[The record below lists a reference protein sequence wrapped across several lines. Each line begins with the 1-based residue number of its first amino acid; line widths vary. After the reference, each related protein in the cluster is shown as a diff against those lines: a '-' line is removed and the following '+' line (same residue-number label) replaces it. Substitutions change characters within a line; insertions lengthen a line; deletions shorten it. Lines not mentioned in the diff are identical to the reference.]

1 MAPQL
6 DLTHSKIM
14 VAPPRMNLRRG
25 PSYNYHDRSTPT
37 GASSSSRFDFK
48 HLIASPPPSPSL
60 PSLVPRRK
68 RSLSN
73 RLIAR
78 PHRLLRLA
86 IYLATTTAVCY
97 FVLFLFGQRLP
108 HEPLSYI
115 FSEDYEMVGQ
125 DELPDFPT
133 PIVVKDH
140 HGHSK
145 WTVSIP
151 RNYQFPLSTDEY
163 SEMMGHCRETAL
175 RSAGHFDGSLP
186 NQAVLSSSKAKSNF
200 VDVAEAE
207 KSGMLHSPHV
217 PLAPT
222 SAGNLVGVDEAEMTH
237 LPVCHSSLT
246 YVLESTNAGLGQALM
261 TMWTFYGLAKAQGR
275 PFFIDDSRWAYGT
288 YTDIFTAPPA
298 PKCKPAPRHQMV
310 PCPAEARHLVV
321 SSTTAKEM
329 LPSLLDKAGVKS
341 DNIHG
346 AFDLARSGYQA
357 LFKLNYEDD
366 GYVESRI
373 RELQLKAKTGQTSST
388 DAPIIGLHIRHGDRH
403 PLEYQYHDTYIPGE
417 VFLGKAQTIV
427 DEHYNTSHSG
437 DIERSSITLLAS
449 DDPMVQQEAEM
460 ADVHL
465 AQERIQLASKDAIDD
480 VNNDPHVLHRFVD
493 ETFGWEGGFFAP
505 MFWNLGIERRN
516 NAANAPAGV
525 PSQGVQ
531 ARPKT
536 KPSEQTVK
544 LRSFIGRAYMMDL
557 AVLAGASDKVVCAVS
572 ATGCRLL
579 AVMMGWEEGIA
590 GGRWVN
596 VDGEYPWRGVDIDA

>member
-6 DLTHSKIM
+6 DLSHSKIM
-14 VAPPRMNLRRG
+14 VAPPRMNLRRA
-25 PSYNYHDRSTPT
+25 PSYNCPDRTVPAGS
-37 GASSSSRFDFK
+37 SSSSRFDFR
-48 HLIASPPPSPSL
+48 HLVASPPPSPSL

-86 IYLATTTAVCY
+86 IYLTATTAVCY
-97 FVLFLFGQRLP
+97 GLLFLFGQRLP

-115 FSEDYEMVGQ
+115 FSEEYEMVGQ

-133 PIVVKDH
+133 PIVVNDH

-151 RNYQFPLSTDEY
+151 RSYPFPLSIDEY

-175 RSAGHFDGSLP
+175 RSNGLFDGSTSS
-186 NQAVLSSSKAKSNF
+186 QAVLSSSKAKSNF

-207 KSGMLHSPHV
+207 KSGMLPSPHI
-217 PLAPT
+217 PLVLKT
-222 SAGNLVGVDEAEMTH
+222 AGHLVGVDEAEMAH
-237 LPVCHSSLT
+237 LPVCHNSLT

-261 TMWTFYGLAKAQGR
+261 NMWTFYGLAKAQGR
-275 PFFIDDSRWAYGT
+275 SFFIDDSRWAYGT
-288 YTDIFTAPPA
+288 YTDIFNAPPI
-298 PKCKPAPRHQMV
+298 PKCRPAPRHQIV

-329 LPSLLDKAGVKS
+329 LPALLAKAGVKN
-341 DNIHG
+341 DNIRSM
-346 AFDLARSGYQA
+346 FDLARAGYQA
-357 LFKLNYEDD
+357 LYRLNYEDG

-373 RELQLKAKTGQTSST
+373 RELQLKAKTGQTSSS

-403 PLEYQYHDTYIPGE
+403 PFEYQYHDTYIPGE
-417 VFLGKAQTIV
+417 VFLGKAQAIV
-427 DEHYNTSHSG
+427 DEHYNKSHAG
-437 DIERSSITLLAS
+437 DVERSSITLLAS
-449 DDPMVQQEAEM
+449 DDPMVQEEADM
-460 ADVHL
+460 VDVHL

-480 VNNDPHVLHRFVD
+480 VNYDPHVLHRFVD

-516 NAANAPAGV
+516 NAADAPKGV

-531 ARPKT
+531 ARPKP
-536 KPSEQTVK
+536 KPSEQTIK

-596 VDGEYPWRGVDIDA
+596 VDGEYPWRGVDA